1 MLSSSSGVLLTFGI
15 VVFGDMGEHWRS
27 LHEKTRVTEFRYA
40 GFWFFPTE
48 GSGPIRLL
56 QAESQP

>member
-1 MLSSSSGVLLTFGI
+1 MVISGG
-15 VVFGDMGEHWRS
+15 MGEHWRS
-27 LHEKTRVTEFRYA
+27 LHEKTRVTGFRYA
-40 GFWFFPTE
+40 GFCFFPTE

>member
-1 MLSSSSGVLLTFGI
+1 MVISGG
-15 VVFGDMGEHWRS
+15 MGEHWRS

-48 GSGPIRLL
+48 GSRPIRLL